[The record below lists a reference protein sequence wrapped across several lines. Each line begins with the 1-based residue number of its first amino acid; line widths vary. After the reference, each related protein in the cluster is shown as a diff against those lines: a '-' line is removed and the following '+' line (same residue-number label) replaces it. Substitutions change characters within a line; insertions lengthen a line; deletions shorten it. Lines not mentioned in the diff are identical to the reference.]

1 MPSDF
6 QAVDYL
12 CNTVVLWATIASL
25 MDGGTIAFVVS
36 MQSVVWVITEHLF
49 QVHGLPSIGPCIIF

>member
-12 CNTVVLWATIASL
+12 CNTVVLLAIIASL

-36 MQSVVWVITEHLF
+36 MQFVCNL
-49 QVHGLPSIGPCIIF
+49 

>member
-1 MPSDF
+1 MRYIRGKGVPSDF

-12 CNTVVLWATIASL
+12 CNTVVLLATIASL

-36 MQSVVWVITEHLF
+36 TQSVCNL
-49 QVHGLPSIGPCIIF
+49 